1 MQKQYGQFQ
10 LLQMTK
16 VEKKKLEHDLKQGK
30 DSLFTI
36 FEDLEYG
43 EIEELI
49 LLNGDIE
56 EEEDANL
63 WGELDKRMDVGEL
76 QFPKLKKLQ

>member
-1 MQKQYGQFQ
+1 MIV
-10 LLQMTK
+10 M
-16 VEKKKLEHDLKQGK
+16 KKLEHDLKQGK

-56 EEEDANL
+56 ESENDVL

-76 QFPKLKKLQ
+76 NFPH